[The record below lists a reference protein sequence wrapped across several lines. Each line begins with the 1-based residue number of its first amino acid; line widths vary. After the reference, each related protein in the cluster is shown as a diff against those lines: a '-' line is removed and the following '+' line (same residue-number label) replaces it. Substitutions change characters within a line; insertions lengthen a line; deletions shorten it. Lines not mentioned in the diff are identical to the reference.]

1 MSGPLAGEE
10 TLAHLVW
17 SMYAY
22 IITPT
27 VTGQDFV
34 PNGAPLTFASG
45 TTSSGV
51 MCSSVMIIDDGNLE
65 GDQTFTVTI
74 STVSPGSS
82 SITLP
87 STTITIH
94 DNHGKWDLHTLN
106 NGDTNIIV
114 HVYFFL
120 ACILYLQR

>member
-17 SMYAY
+17 SMHALFGTYLCV
-22 IITPT
+22 ITPT

-51 MCSSVMIIDDGNLE
+51 MCSSVMIIDDDNLE
-65 GDQTFTVTI
+65 GDHTFTVTI
-74 STVSPGSS
+74 TSVSPGNG
-82 SITLP
+82 SITP
-87 STTITIH
+87 TSTTTITIR
-94 DNHGKWDLHTLN
+94 DNHGE
-106 NGDTNIIV
+106 
-114 HVYFFL
+114 
-120 ACILYLQR
+120 